1 MKTVLH
7 IFTRDLIRI
16 LKNPIAIIVTIG
28 VCIIPSLYAWFNI
41 AANWDPYKNTQTMPV
56 AVVSEDIGA
65 EVGDQGYLNAGS
77 MVIDKLKDNTQL
89 QWTFVSSKE
98 EALEGVSAGTY
109 YAAIILPKDF
119 TSDLASVLSG
129 NLKKAPVQYYVNEK
143 INPVAPKVTDTGA
156 KTITTQIN
164 ETFVSKVS
172 EVVSEKF
179 IGLAST
185 ISSQTDTAADRV
197 TAGLRDTS
205 DDFKK
210 IAGTI
215 EASQSTLKDARATL
229 AQAQK
234 TLDTLIESA
243 DKASGTLSDITS
255 QLPKIKQDANT
266 LSAKLFSSL
275 IEGGTSISGISSHE
289 DAAVGQITGSV
300 GSAMGTVDGTVASV
314 QSLISTNRQLVDDLK
329 TIRDSLPAAH
339 QGSLNTLIDKL
350 DASVSQEEALLVR
363 LQTAS
368 SDIHASNDSLSHLSS
383 TMNTTVNTNIDAIHQ
398 TVETLSTTS
407 IPEFNGSIDSFG
419 DATYTLNATLSAT
432 KPALQQIK
440 GTLNQLDHVLSQAQD
455 ATLRT
460 EDSLST
466 TAKTLDTLSSD
477 MNVIKNSQLMG
488 QLQEVVNLNPKD
500 IASFMSSPVKIED
513 DIVYPVANYGSSVTP
528 FYTNLALWVGGIV
541 LIAIYKLEVDH
552 ENIAIFAP
560 WQGYFGRWLL
570 MMLLA
575 ILQATICCIG
585 DLLLKI
591 QCVSPA
597 AFILAGIIEAV
608 VYVTLIYSLSI
619 AFKHIGKA
627 LCVLLVI
634 LQIPGA
640 AGLYPIEMMPG
651 FFQAIHPWLPFTY
664 GIAAMREA
672 IGGFYGN
679 FYLENLVKVSLF
691 IVPAFVVGVVLRR
704 HLLNINYLFDRR
716 LATTGLMAHERDGIK
731 IEHYRLSSLMHA
743 LQNSDEYTRD
753 VEVRAQRFESR
764 YSARIRYGLRALI
777 ALPIGLLIVLFI
789 SQNKL
794 FWLIMWIM
802 AIVVTC
808 AYLIIIEYLHETMRR
823 RKSMTGLDTP
833 HMVKIISAQLERE
846 ERGE

>member
-56 AVVSEDIGA
+56 AVVSEDTGA

-129 NLKKAPVQYYVNEK
+129 NLEKAPVQYYVNEK

-197 TAGLRDTS
+197 TAGLHDTS
-205 DDFKK
+205 NDFKK
-210 IAGTI
+210 ISGTI
-215 EASQSTLKDARATL
+215 EASQSTLKDARTTL

-275 IEGGTSISGISSHE
+275 IEGGTSISGISSHA

-314 QSLISTNRQLVDDLK
+314 QSLVSTNRQLVDDLK
-329 TIRDSLPAAH
+329 AIRDSLPAAH
-339 QGSLNTLIDKL
+339 QGSLDTLIDEL
-350 DASVSQEEALLVR
+350 DASVSQEEALLAR

-368 SDIHASNDSLSHLSS
+368 GDIHASNDSLSHLSS

-398 TVETLSTTS
+398 TVQTLSTTS

-477 MNVIKNSQLMG
+477 MNVIKNSQLME

-552 ENIAIFAP
+552 ENIGSFAP

-591 QCVSPA
+591 QCVSPT
-597 AFILAGIIEAV
+597 AFILAGIVEAI

-679 FYLENLVKVSLF
+679 FYLENLAKVSLF
-691 IVPAFVVGVVLRR
+691 IIPAFVVGVVLRR

-716 LATTGLMAHERDGIK
+716 LAATGLMAHERDGIK

-764 YSARIRYGLRALI
+764 YPSRIRYGLRALI
-777 ALPIGLLIVLFI
+777 ALPIGLLVVLFI
-789 SQNKL
+789 SQNNL

-833 HMVKIISAQLERE
+833 HMVKMIGAQLERE